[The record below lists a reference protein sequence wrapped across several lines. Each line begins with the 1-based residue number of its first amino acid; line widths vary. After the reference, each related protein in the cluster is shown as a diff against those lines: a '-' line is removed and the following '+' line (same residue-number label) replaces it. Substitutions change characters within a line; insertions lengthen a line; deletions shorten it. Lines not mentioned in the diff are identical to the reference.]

1 MCHTRARS
9 HRTREQALDRFDAP
23 APTSETGQVRA
34 SDAEREGVATAL
46 RDHAAAGRL
55 DLDELGERLA
65 RTYGARYSADLEAVL
80 SDLPREPKPRRAR
93 ERRHHGPSAPHFAV
107 VPLAIAALVA
117 LAIITGSWWLMW
129 LIWPVIIVLGPRRQY
144 RR

>member
-1 MCHTRARS
+1 
-9 HRTREQALDRFDAP
+9 
-23 APTSETGQVRA
+23 
-34 SDAEREGVATAL
+34 
-46 RDHAAAGRL
+46 
-55 DLDELGERLA
+55 
-65 RTYGARYSADLEAVL
+65 
-80 SDLPREPKPRRAR
+80 
-93 ERRHHGPSAPHFAV
+93 V